1 MGYAALTANA
11 AGESQKH
18 MNDAFNL
25 RRFLD
30 AQDAVYAQVCE
41 ELRQGR
47 KTSHWMWFIFP
58 QIRGLGSSETA
69 QYFAIGSSQQAIAYA
84 AHPVL
89 GSRLQECTRLVLR
102 TENKS
107 VERIFGYPDNLKFHS
122 SMTLFARTAEENQV
136 FLEALKRYFQGKLDT
151 QTLTRL

>member
-1 MGYAALTANA
+1 
-11 AGESQKH
+11 
-18 MNDAFNL
+18 MNDVFNL

-30 AQDAVYAQVCE
+30 AQDPVYPQVCE

-69 QYFAIGSSQQAIAYA
+69 LYFAIGSSQEATAYA
-84 AHPVL
+84 KHPVL
-89 GSRLQECTRLVLR
+89 GSRLRECSSLVLA

-107 VERIFGYPDNLKFHS
+107 AEPIFGYPDNLKFHS

-136 FLEALKRYFQGKLDT
+136 FLDALKKYFQGKFDT
-151 QTLTRL
+151 QTLARL